1 MQLRGTP
8 PAPGEQGSGQL
19 AAQSSPGEQ
28 RDGPAATSAA
38 EAAPPRGLA
47 VAHSNGAA
55 DVLLSALLR
64 AGVPAVRAGRPATV
78 APSLRKRTAVALA
91 ERHPEVRSR
100 PPGSPHAEA

>member
-1 MQLRGTP
+1 MRLRGTP
-8 PAPGEQGSGQL
+8 PTPGGQGSGQL

-38 EAAPPRGLA
+38 EAAPPRVLA

-78 APSLRKRTAVALA
+78 AP
-91 ERHPEVRSR
+91 VR
-100 PPGSPHAEA
+100 E

>member
-1 MQLRGTP
+1 M
-8 PAPGEQGSGQL
+8 
-19 AAQSSPGEQ
+19 
-28 RDGPAATSAA
+28 
-38 EAAPPRGLA
+38 LA

-100 PPGSPHAEA
+100 PPGSLARRGVIPPDLARPNSP